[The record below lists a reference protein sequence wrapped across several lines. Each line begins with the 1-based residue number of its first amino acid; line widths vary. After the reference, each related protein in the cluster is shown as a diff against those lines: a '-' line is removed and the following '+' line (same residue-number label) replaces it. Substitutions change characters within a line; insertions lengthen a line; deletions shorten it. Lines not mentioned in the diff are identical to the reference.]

1 MSRTFAFI
9 QARMA
14 STRLPNKILKKMNG
28 ISVVE
33 HLISRLKKSL
43 LIDDI
48 VVLTSTNIENQP
60 LCDVLEEKGI
70 QFFRGSENDVLE
82 RFYLANK
89 VYRADNIVR
98 ITADSPFICPEIID
112 ELIEEFN
119 QKDAHYAYLSERFA
133 EGVDCE
139 IIKATTLNEI
149 AKKAKLASELE
160 HVTLYIFNH
169 IEDFKVIELQNET
182 DDSGYRF
189 TLDTL
194 DDWQVINNMA
204 EYFAENSIEV
214 TYQDIK
220 LYFDTHPDVFLINQ
234 HETRNEGLAISLL
247 KEQEKYD

>member
-1 MSRTFAFI
+1 MGRTVAFI

-60 LCDVLEEKGI
+60 LCDVLTEKGI
-70 QFFRGSENDVLE
+70 PFFRGSENDVLE
-82 RFYLANK
+82 RFYLANQH
-89 VYRADNIVR
+89 YQADNIVR
-98 ITADSPFICPEIID
+98 LTADSPFICSEIID

-119 QKDAHYAYLSERFA
+119 QKDAQYAYLSERFA

-139 IIKATTLNEI
+139 IIKATTLNEV
-149 AKKAKLASELE
+149 AKKAERASERE
-160 HVTLYIFNH
+160 HVTLYIFNNL
-169 IEDFKVIELQNET
+169 EEFNVIELQNET
-182 DDSGYRF
+182 DDSVYRF

-194 DDWQVINNMA
+194 DDWQVIKKVA
-204 EYFAENSIEV
+204 EYFSDNSTKV

-220 LYFDTHPDVFLINQ
+220 LYFDTHPDVFLINN
-234 HETRNEGLAISLL
+234 HEIRNEGLAISLL